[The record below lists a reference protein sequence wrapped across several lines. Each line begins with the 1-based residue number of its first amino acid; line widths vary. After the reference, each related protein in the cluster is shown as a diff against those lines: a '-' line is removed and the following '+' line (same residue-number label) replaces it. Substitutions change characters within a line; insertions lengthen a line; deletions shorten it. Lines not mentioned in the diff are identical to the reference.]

1 MMATITKREQYPM
14 EPITK
19 EHNFL
24 AALLHVM
31 THGVITL
38 LAVAIA
44 FATPNAAQYI
54 LYVWWPRVELNSNLL
69 LATEIVLAAVLTV
82 LFNLCK
88 LAWSNRHRVTSA
100 KMASLVFARHPR
112 KGWLSTIQER
122 NLVRSLPTARDAS
135 TLSLTGYETL
145 IAPESLLK
153 DVFTTA
159 YEIRVMLLNPLGE
172 AARRR
177 VESLP
182 EQITVSTF
190 QEEIAA
196 SIALLNECRKSG
208 KKVSLKFYDHDPFWK
223 VVVLDDRV
231 WVQHCH
237 SGREMKDQP
246 EYVFGLQH
254 DEPSQ
259 GLFVPFYTYFLHKW
273 DEPGHWEYD
282 FDAAELVQ
290 RDATTGNETGRAPL
304 GLPRYGPAP
313 PSLAAGRAFSPASGY
328 GRRACRQYPPHMP
341 RASLRRR
348 RSRAGRPLC

>member
-1 MMATITKREQYPM
+1 MMATITKREQYLM

-135 TLSLTGYETL
+135 ILSLTGYETL
-145 IAPESLLK
+145 IAPESLSK

-159 YEIRVMLLNPLGE
+159 YEIRVMLLYPLG
-172 AARRR
+172 AMMVAFIMLRSAWRGGRR
-177 VESLP
+177 VEWRGR
-182 EQITVSTF
+182 VY
-190 QEEIAA
+190 
-196 SIALLNECRKSG
+196 RGSG
-208 KKVSLKFYDHDPFWK
+208 SH
-223 VVVLDDRV
+223 
-231 WVQHCH
+231 
-237 SGREMKDQP
+237 GRE
-246 EYVFGLQH
+246 
-254 DEPSQ
+254 
-259 GLFVPFYTYFLHKW
+259 
-273 DEPGHWEYD
+273 
-282 FDAAELVQ
+282 
-290 RDATTGNETGRAPL
+290 
-304 GLPRYGPAP
+304 
-313 PSLAAGRAFSPASGY
+313 
-328 GRRACRQYPPHMP
+328 
-341 RASLRRR
+341 
-348 RSRAGRPLC
+348 